1 MNTLISAI
9 IQVISSSLV
18 KIILSTLSCVK
29 EVFSYLNGKR
39 NDKKEEQRKNDELE
53 FQKKAEDVV
62 KNGTIDDLPD
72 LRR

>member
-9 IQVISSSLV
+9 IKVISSNLV
-18 KIILSTLSCVK
+18 EIILSILSCVK

-39 NDKKEEQRKNDELE
+39 NDKKEEQRKNDEQE
-53 FQKKAEDVV
+53 FQKKTEYVV
-62 KNGTIDDLPD
+62 KNGTIDDLLD